1 MYQQFR
7 LCRSVGP
14 EITLKRW
21 KLNPQTYEFTTV
33 TLSVDKN
40 SAVQIVCHKSNEIVE
55 VIAQKLKKTWTAHF
69 LKQLFLETI

>member
-1 MYQQFR
+1 MSQQFR

-14 EITLKRW
+14 AITLKRW

-40 SAVQIVCHKSNEIVE
+40 SAVQIICHKSNEIVE
-55 VIAQKLKKTWTAHF
+55 VISQKLK
-69 LKQLFLETI
+69 